1 MHYAINVNVSVQPE
15 DIIHWLSPFRKGARV
30 RCRTGEKLSD
40 ILLRQF
46 GMKPDYV
53 EKRVRT
59 VFINGCPVDDLDAAV
74 VADGDEVALAGA
86 LPGLVGICMGRNS
99 PVAGFRRD
107 ITFHSGEAVRGQG
120 VVVLKLFNTVGQEA
134 GPLLLSRGILLTGAE
149 LGALAG
155 RAMAEGHKPLA
166 VTLEGK
172 PVGLDA
178 LCGLK
183 PQDETELRV
192 AVS

>member
-1 MHYAINVNVSVQPE
+1 MHYAIDVNVSVEPE
-15 DIIHWLSPFRKGARV
+15 DVIHWLSPFRKGARV

-40 ILLRQF
+40 ILSRQF
-46 GMKPDYV
+46 GMEAEYV

-74 VADGDEVALAGA
+74 VSDGDELALAGA

-107 ITFHSGEAVRGQG
+107 ITFHSGDAVRGQG
-120 VVVLKLFNTVGQEA
+120 VVLLKLFNTVGQEA
-134 GPLLLSRGILLTGAE
+134 GPLLLARGILLRGAE
-149 LGALAG
+149 LADLA
-155 RAMAEGHKPLA
+155 RSAMAEGHEPLS

-172 PVGLDA
+172 RVGLEA
-178 LCGLK
+178 LCGLN
-183 PQDETELRV
+183 PQDQTELRV
-192 AVS
+192 SVA